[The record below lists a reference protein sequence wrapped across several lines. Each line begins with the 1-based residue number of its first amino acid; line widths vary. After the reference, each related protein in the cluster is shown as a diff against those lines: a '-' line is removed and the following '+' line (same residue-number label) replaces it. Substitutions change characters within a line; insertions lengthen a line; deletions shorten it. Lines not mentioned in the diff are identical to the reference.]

1 MIDQLFANH
10 KEVAAKKLAEQYET
24 GKFDSISRLN
34 FSQRQEF
41 SLALAEEKNKQRGV
55 NPVIYNGEAYIHPET
70 FDMVSVNDGSSAK
83 EQTILMNY
91 PAVRDNEGY
100 LQIYVNG
107 EWRKINNSKD
117 VKFTVSNNPADIDP
131 NFHPPT
137 TEKLG
142 ADQGELAGLTVPE
155 AQLAKTEQPAVML
168 PVVVLDLQDDPGE
181 ILIRGYG
188 RKQGTLPGLIINTDN
203 EGNPVS
209 ARITIISGVVRLFRE
224 GDNLNAGGGGGFNE
238 KTALWMKLKGN
249 TLYYLFADLDQAE
262 AFDQRYVEGNG
273 EVTQGY
279 TGIVPSNLSFEV
291 VSGKKQDKRI
301 TWIGAT
307 LMMEADNH

>member
-1 MIDQLFANH
+1 
-10 KEVAAKKLAEQYET
+10 
-24 GKFDSISRLN
+24 
-34 FSQRQEF
+34 
-41 SLALAEEKNKQRGV
+41 
-55 NPVIYNGEAYIHPET
+55 
-70 FDMVSVNDGSSAK
+70 
-83 EQTILMNY
+83 
-91 PAVRDNEGY
+91 
-100 LQIYVNG
+100 
-107 EWRKINNSKD
+107 
-117 VKFTVSNNPADIDP
+117 
-131 NFHPPT
+131 
-137 TEKLG
+137 
-142 ADQGELAGLTVPE
+142 
-155 AQLAKTEQPAVML
+155 
-168 PVVVLDLQDDPGE
+168 
-181 ILIRGYG
+181 
-188 RKQGTLPGLIINTDN
+188 
-203 EGNPVS
+203 
-209 ARITIISGVVRLFRE
+209 ITIISGVVRLFRE